1 MRTAESADRTSL
13 GDLVS
18 RLAEQASE
26 LARHEMRLAQ
36 LEVQSKARIAT
47 RGVGMIAGGAL
58 VAYAGII
65 ALVFALIWALDIRLP
80 LWAAALITGLLVVAA
95 GAALAWVGWERLRAD
110 GLIPEKTI
118 QTMKEN
124 ARWAKRQAA

>member
-1 MRTAESADRTSL
+1 MRTPEPADRTSL
-13 GDLVS
+13 GDLVT

-47 RGVGMIAGGAL
+47 CGVAMIASGAL
-58 VAYAGII
+58 VAYAGVI

-80 LWAAALITGLLVVAA
+80 LWGAALITGVLVVAA

>member
-1 MRTAESADRTSL
+1 MRTVETGDRTSL

-36 LEVQSKARIAT
+36 LEVQSKARVAT
-47 RGVGMIAGGAL
+47 RGVAMIAAGAL
-58 VAYAGII
+58 VAYAGLI
-65 ALVFALIWALDIRLP
+65 ALVFALIWALDIKLP
-80 LWAAALITGLLVVAA
+80 LWAAALITGLLVAAA
-95 GAALAWVGWERLRAD
+95 GAALAWIGWDRLRAD
-110 GLIPEKTI
+110 GVIPRKTVE
-118 QTMKEN
+118 TMKEN